1 MHKRVVD
8 RCLQLFGGY
17 GYMAE
22 YPIARAY
29 VDARV
34 QTIYGGATEIM
45 KILIARDVLGKF
57 SVSAPADLAHLPAAA
72 VRGWLSRHVPEAD
85 VCGRWAPEL
94 IAGGLSNLTYRL
106 PLGSGTL
113 ILRRPPAGPLL
124 PRAHDVAREYR
135 VLAALAPTAVPVPE
149 PLGFCAD
156 PEVIGAPF
164 YVMREVGGDVLRT
177 SADTGALPPA
187 QRSAVA
193 AELASTLAALH
204 AVDPVAA
211 GLGDF
216 GRRGGYCARQLATW
230 GKQWERSRTR
240 DLPEMTSLLA
250 ALAERTPADS
260 ALSIVHG
267 DYRLDNV
274 IVDLG
279 GARPVIRAVL
289 DWELSTLGDPLAD
302 LGTTLA
308 YWHDEGD
315 AERALIPVA
324 AGVTAWPGF
333 PAAAGFAACYA
344 AASGREL
351 RDLSFYLALGT
362 MKLAVILE
370 GVHARFLAGQ
380 GAGPGYRTAGG
391 AVPVLAARGLRQLR
405 AAVM

>member
-1 MHKRVVD
+1 
-8 RCLQLFGGY
+8 
-17 GYMAE
+17 
-22 YPIARAY
+22 
-29 VDARV
+29 
-34 QTIYGGATEIM
+34 
-45 KILIARDVLGKF
+45 
-57 SVSAPADLAHLPAAA
+57 VSAVADLAGLPAGPA
-72 VRGWLSRHVPEAD
+72 RGWLSRNVPEAD
-85 VCGRWAPEL
+85 VSGLWAPEI
-94 IAGGLSNLTYRL
+94 IAGGLSNITYRL
-106 PLGSGTL
+106 PLPSGTL
-113 ILRRPPAGPLL
+113 ILRRPPAGHLL

-135 VLAALAPTAVPVPE
+135 VLAALAPTPVPVPE

-156 PEVIGAPF
+156 PDVIGAPF

-177 SADTGALPPA
+177 RADTGRLTAA

-193 AELASTLAALH
+193 GELASTLAALH
-204 AVDPVAA
+204 AVDPASA

-216 GRRGGYCARQLATW
+216 GRHGGYCARQLATW
-230 GKQWERSRTR
+230 GAQWERSRTR
-240 DLPEMTSLLA
+240 DLPEMTKLLA

-260 ALSIVHG
+260 ATSIVHG

-274 IVDLG
+274 IVRLG
-279 GARPVIRAVL
+279 VRPRICAVL

-333 PAAAGFAACYA
+333 PAAAEFASCYA
-344 AASGREL
+344 AVSGREL

-362 MKLAVILE
+362 MKIAVILE
-370 GVHARFLAGQ
+370 GVQARYLAGQ
-380 GAGPGYRTAGG
+380 AAGPGYDTAGA
-391 AVPVLAARGLRQLR
+391 AVPVLVARGMRQLR

>member
-1 MHKRVVD
+1 M
-8 RCLQLFGGY
+8 
-17 GYMAE
+17 
-22 YPIARAY
+22 
-29 VDARV
+29 
-34 QTIYGGATEIM
+34 
-45 KILIARDVLGKF
+45 
-57 SVSAPADLAHLPAAA
+57 SAVADLADLAGLPADSA
-72 VRGWLSRHVPEAD
+72 RGWLRRNVPEAD
-85 VCGRWAPEL
+85 VSGRWAPEI

-106 PLGSGTL
+106 PLPSGTL
-113 ILRRPPAGPLL
+113 VLRRPPVGHLL

-135 VLAALAPTAVPVPE
+135 VLAALAPTPVPVPE

-156 PEVIGAPF
+156 PDVIGAPF
-164 YVMREVGGDVLRT
+164 YVMREVGGEVLRAT
-177 SADTGALPPA
+177 ADTGRLTAD

-193 AELASTLAALH
+193 RELAATLAALH

-216 GRRGGYCARQLATW
+216 GRHGGYCERQLATW

-240 DLPEMTSLLA
+240 DLPEMTRLLA

-260 ALSIVHG
+260 ATSIVHG

-279 GARPVIRAVL
+279 GARPGIRAVL

-315 AERALIPVA
+315 AERALVPVA

-333 PAAAGFAACYA
+333 PSAAEFAACYA
-344 AASGREL
+344 AVSGREL

-362 MKLAVILE
+362 MKVAVILE
-370 GVHARFLAGQ
+370 GVHARYLAGQ
-380 GAGPGYRTAGG
+380 GAGPGYDAVGA
-391 AVPVLAARGLRQLR
+391 AVPVLTARGMRQLR
-405 AAVM
+405 ADAM